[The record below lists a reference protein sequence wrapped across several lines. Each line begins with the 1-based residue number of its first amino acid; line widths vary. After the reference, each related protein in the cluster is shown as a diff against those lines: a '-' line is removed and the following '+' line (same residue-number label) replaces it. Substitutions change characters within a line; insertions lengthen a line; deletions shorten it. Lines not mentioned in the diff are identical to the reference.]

1 MPAHPL
7 PLASLRPLVTA
18 KPETLWR
25 TVFEQSHLGIVL
37 IDPATDRI
45 IDLNQRFADL
55 AGRSRDALRGQDWMH
70 LTHPDD
76 LPLEIEH
83 KTQLRQGQIPCFLRD
98 KRYVHPDGSVVWVHV
113 TETRATVA
121 EGEPPCF
128 LAMVEDVTEQR
139 QTRLALRA
147 EREAAA
153 RYEQER
159 ALRQT
164 QELLQMAERAA
175 GAGAWDW
182 DMRTERLNWSPAMF
196 QLFGLDPLHAQAN
209 FDTWRA
215 LLHPDDLPSAELALE
230 ASIRDRCP
238 FVASYRIV
246 LTSGEVRWIDAYG
259 QVSYD
264 ASGEPVH
271 FTGLCIDASLRHHTE
286 AQIRQLNA
294 ELESKVEAR
303 TAELAQANAA
313 LHRLARHDVLTGLPN
328 RMAANERLREELL
341 RMKRSHLPYAVL
353 MIDVDHFKRVNDQ
366 HGHAVGDQVL
376 QRVSQCLRGPLRE
389 SDFVSRFG
397 GEEFLVLL
405 PHTDEAGACLVAE
418 KLRQA
423 VENAPDPTAGLVTI
437 SVGLAMSDPAQD
449 DQDAAVQ
456 MADAR
461 LYAAKQGG
469 RNRVVHRDPANG

>member
-1 MPAHPL
+1 MSAQLQPP
-7 PLASLRPLVTA
+7 ASLRPLVTA

-25 TVFEQSHLGIVL
+25 AVFEQSHLGIVL

-55 AGRSRDALRGQDWMH
+55 AGRSREALRGQDWMH

-76 LPLEIEH
+76 LAHEVTH
-83 KTQLRQGQIPCFLRD
+83 KTQLREGRIACFLRD
-98 KRYVHPDGSVVWVHV
+98 KRYVHPDGSVLWVHV
-113 TETRATVA
+113 NETRVTVA

-128 LAMVEDVTEQR
+128 LAMVEDVTEPR
-139 QTRLALRA
+139 QTRMALRA

-153 RYEQER
+153 RQEQER

-164 QELLQMAERAA
+164 QDLLHMAERAA
-175 GAGAWDW
+175 GAGALDW

-196 QLFGLDPLHAQAN
+196 QLFGLDPQHDRAD
-209 FDTWRA
+209 FDTWRTRV
-215 LLHPDDLPSAELALE
+215 HPDDLPDAERALE
-230 ASIRDRCP
+230 ESIRDRRP

-246 LTSGEVRWIDAYG
+246 RNTGEMRWIDAYG
-259 QVSYD
+259 QVRYD
-264 ASGEPVH
+264 ADGSPLH
-271 FTGLCIDASLRHHTE
+271 FTGLCIDATLRHHTE

-303 TAELAQANAA
+303 TAELAYANAA

-328 RMAANERLREELL
+328 RLAANERLREEWL
-341 RMKRSHLPYAVL
+341 RMRRSHLPYAVL

-423 VENAPDPTAGLVTI
+423 VESAPDPTAGLVTI
-437 SVGLAMSDPAQD
+437 SVGLALAEAAHD
-449 DQDAAVQ
+449 DADVAVKT
-456 MADAR
+456 ADAR
-461 LYAAKQGG
+461 LYTAKENG
-469 RNRVVHRDPANG
+469 RNQVASAHLPQA

>member
-7 PLASLRPLVTA
+7 PPALLRPLVTA

-113 TETRATVA
+113 NETRATVA

-182 DMRTERLNWSPAMF
+182 DMRTERLNWSPALF
-196 QLFGLDPLHAQAN
+196 QLFGLDPQHAPPN

-215 LLHPDDLPSAELALE
+215 LVHPDDLPDAELALE
-230 ASIRDRCP
+230 ESIREHRP

-294 ELESKVEAR
+294 EL
-303 TAELAQANAA
+303 
-313 LHRLARHDVLTGLPN
+313 
-328 RMAANERLREELL
+328 
-341 RMKRSHLPYAVL
+341 
-353 MIDVDHFKRVNDQ
+353 
-366 HGHAVGDQVL
+366 
-376 QRVSQCLRGPLRE
+376 
-389 SDFVSRFG
+389 
-397 GEEFLVLL
+397 
-405 PHTDEAGACLVAE
+405 
-418 KLRQA
+418 
-423 VENAPDPTAGLVTI
+423 
-437 SVGLAMSDPAQD
+437 AMSDPAQD

>member
-1 MPAHPL
+1 MPAHPTL
-7 PLASLRPLVTA
+7 SDPHPPLATT
-18 KPETLWR
+18 KPDTLWR
-25 TVFEQSHLGIVL
+25 TVFEQSRLGIVL

-45 IDLNQRFADL
+45 LDLNQRFADL
-55 AGRSRDALRGQDWMH
+55 AGRPRESLRGQDWMH
-70 LTHPDD
+70 LTHPED
-76 LPLEIEH
+76 LAHEVAH
-83 KTQLRQGQIPCFLRD
+83 KTQLREGRLSCFLRD
-98 KRYVHPDGSVVWVHV
+98 KRYVHPDGTVLWVHV
-113 TETRATVA
+113 NETRVTVA

-128 LAMVEDVTEQR
+128 LAMVEDITEQR
-139 QTRLALRA
+139 QTRLDLHT
-147 EREAAA
+147 EREASV
-153 RYEQER
+153 RRKQDR

-164 QELLQMAERAA
+164 QDLLHMAEQAA

-182 DMRTERLNWSPAMF
+182 DLHTDQLNWSPAMF
-196 QLFGLDPLHAQAN
+196 RLFGLDPQCDPAK
-209 FDTWRA
+209 FDTWRT
-215 LLHPDDLPSAELALE
+215 LVHPDDLSAAELALE
-230 ASIRDRCP
+230 ESIRDRRP

-246 LTSGEVRWIDAYG
+246 QASGEVRWIDAYG
-259 QVSYD
+259 QVSHD
-264 ASGEPVH
+264 ANGVPVH
-271 FTGLCIDASLRHHTE
+271 FSGLCIDATLRHHTE
-286 AQIRQLNA
+286 SQIRQLNA

-328 RMAANERLREELL
+328 RLAANERLREELL
-341 RMKRSHLPYAVL
+341 RMKRSKLPYAVL

-397 GEEFLVLL
+397 GEEFLILL

-423 VENAPDPTAGLVTI
+423 VESAPDPTAGLVTI
-437 SVGLAMSDPAQD
+437 SVGLAMAAPTQD
-449 DQDAAVQ
+449 DQDAPVQ

-469 RNRVVHRDPANG
+469 RNRVVHRVPAHG

>member
-1 MPAHPL
+1 MSAQLQPP
-7 PLASLRPLVTA
+7 ASLRPLVTA

-25 TVFEQSHLGIVL
+25 AVFEQSHLGIVL
-37 IDPATDRI
+37 IDPATDHI
-45 IDLNQRFADL
+45 LDLNQRFADL
-55 AGRSRDALRGQDWMH
+55 AGRPRDELRGQDWMH

-76 LPLEIEH
+76 LAHEVAH
-83 KTQLRQGQIPCFLRD
+83 KAQLREGRLSCFLRD
-98 KRYVHPDGSVVWVHV
+98 KRYVHPDGTVLWVHV
-113 TETRATVA
+113 NETRVTVA

-128 LAMVEDVTEQR
+128 LAMVEDITEQR
-139 QTRLALRA
+139 QTRLDLHA
-147 EREAAA
+147 EREAAL
-153 RYEQER
+153 RREQDR

-164 QELLQMAERAA
+164 QDLLHMAEQAA

-182 DMRTERLNWSPAMF
+182 DMHTDRLNWSPAMF
-196 QLFGLDPLHAQAN
+196 RLFGLDPQHDPAN
-209 FDTWRA
+209 FDTWRT
-215 LLHPDDLPSAELALE
+215 LVHPDDLSAAELVLE
-230 ASIRDRCP
+230 ESIRDRRP

-246 LTSGEVRWIDAYG
+246 QACGEVRWIDAYG

-264 ASGEPVH
+264 ANGVPVH
-271 FTGLCIDASLRHHTE
+271 FTGLCIDATLRHHAE

-328 RMAANERLREELL
+328 RLAANERLREELL

-389 SDFVSRFG
+389 SDFVSRLG

-405 PHTDEAGACLVAE
+405 PHTDETGARLVAE

-437 SVGLAMSDPAQD
+437 SVGLAMAAPTQD
-449 DQDAAVQ
+449 NQDTPVQ

-469 RNRVVHRDPANG
+469 RNRVVHCDLANG

>member
-1 MPAHPL
+1 
-7 PLASLRPLVTA
+7 
-18 KPETLWR
+18 
-25 TVFEQSHLGIVL
+25 
-37 IDPATDRI
+37 
-45 IDLNQRFADL
+45 
-55 AGRSRDALRGQDWMH
+55 
-70 LTHPDD
+70 
-76 LPLEIEH
+76 
-83 KTQLRQGQIPCFLRD
+83 
-98 KRYVHPDGSVVWVHV
+98 
-113 TETRATVA
+113 
-121 EGEPPCF
+121 
-128 LAMVEDVTEQR
+128 
-139 QTRLALRA
+139 
-147 EREAAA
+147 
-153 RYEQER
+153 
-159 ALRQT
+159 
-164 QELLQMAERAA
+164 MAERAA

-182 DMRTERLNWSPAMF
+182 DMRTERLNWSPALF
-196 QLFGLDPLHAQAN
+196 QLFGLDPQHAQAN

-215 LLHPDDLPSAELALE
+215 LVHPDDLPDAELALE
-230 ASIRDRCP
+230 ESIREHRP
-238 FVASYRIV
+238 FVASYRIG

-271 FTGLCIDASLRHHTE
+271 FTDLCIDATLRHHTE

-328 RMAANERLREELL
+328 RLAANERLREELL

-376 QRVSQCLRGPLRE
+376 QRVSQCLRAPLRE

-397 GEEFLVLL
+397 GEEFLILL
-405 PHTDEAGACLVAE
+405 PHTDETGACLVAE

-423 VENAPDPTAGLVTI
+423 VENAPDPTSGLVTI

-461 LYAAKQGG
+461 LYGAKQGG